1 MKKKKK
7 GNLSESN
14 RHKRRE
20 RMSEIKRERLGIVT
34 VMLNELHNK
43 ELPIVPSLY
52 LEKVL
57 LF

>member
-1 MKKKKK
+1 
-7 GNLSESN
+7 
-14 RHKRRE
+14 
-20 RMSEIKRERLGIVT
+20 MSEIKRERLGIVT